1 MNMRISSYSLIALI
15 GILFGCEKDDICS
28 GETATT
34 PRLVIECFD
43 AANPNTP
50 KNVNNLV
57 VKAIG
62 LSGTIVFDGVSK
74 IYVPIDTNND
84 TTQLELIQNGND
96 TDASN
101 DNIDLLTLNYTR
113 TTVYVSRACGYKMNF
128 LLSTNGAQFTDT
140 TPADSPWISSYT
152 LEKNAITNEN
162 EVHVKL
168 YF

>member
-1 MNMRISSYSLIALI
+1 MNMRISSFSLIALI

-62 LSGTIVFDGVSK
+62 LSGTIVFNGVSK

-113 TTVYVSRACGYKMNF
+113 TTVCLARMWVQNEFFTFNQWRSVYRHNPRRFPLDQQLYSRKKCNYQRK
-128 LLSTNGAQFTDT
+128 
-140 TPADSPWISSYT
+140 
-152 LEKNAITNEN
+152 
-162 EVHVKL
+162 
-168 YF
+168 